1 MFPTRLSSKPGRK
14 GVFLITNAMED
25 IGRSAPLAVSGECG
39 FVCGVDGVI
48 RGEAIIIWN
57 LMVRALSLLL
67 LLICSGKTIVP
78 TDTITACGN
87 ATELLRDIHTDT
99 TYIFNSDANDV
110 RARISQN
117 DAVLIA
123 DEWTSQF
130 YGDALFQFVAC
141 RFKTKPL
148 RTNN

>member
-14 GVFLITNAMED
+14 GVFLITNGMED
-25 IGRSAPLAVSGECG
+25 IGRSAPLAVLGACG
-39 FVCGVDGVI
+39 FACGVDGVI

-57 LMVRALSLLL
+57 LMVRALPLLL
-67 LLICSGKTIVP
+67 FLICSG
-78 TDTITACGN
+78 N
-87 ATELLRDIHTDT
+87 ATGLLRDIHTDT
-99 TYIFNSDANDV
+99 TYIFNSDANDA

-123 DEWTSQF
+123 DEWTTRF

-141 RFKTKPL
+141 QFKTKAI

>member
-14 GVFLITNAMED
+14 GVFLITNGMED
-25 IGRSAPLAVSGECG
+25 IGRSAPLAVLGACG
-39 FVCGVDGVI
+39 FACGVDGVI

-57 LMVRALSLLL
+57 LMVRALPLLL
-67 LLICSGKTIVP
+67 LLICS
-78 TDTITACGN
+78 GN

-123 DEWTSQF
+123 DEWTTRF
-130 YGDALFQFVAC
+130 YDYALFQFVAC
-141 RFKTKPL
+141 QFKTKPI
-148 RTNN
+148 RINN

>member
-1 MFPTRLSSKPGRK
+1 MR
-14 GVFLITNAMED
+14 
-25 IGRSAPLAVSGECG
+25 
-39 FVCGVDGVI
+39 FVCFVDGVI

-57 LMVRALSLLL
+57 LMVRALPLLL
-67 LLICSGKTIVP
+67 LLICS
-78 TDTITACGN
+78 GN

-123 DEWTSQF
+123 DEWTTRF
-130 YGDALFQFVAC
+130 YDDALFQFVAC
-141 RFKTKPL
+141 QFKTKPI

>member
-1 MFPTRLSSKPGRK
+1 
-14 GVFLITNAMED
+14 LITKGTED
-25 IGRSAPLAVSGECG
+25 IGRSARLTELGACG
-39 FVCGVDGVI
+39 VVDGVI

-57 LMVRALSLLL
+57 LMVRALPLLL
-67 LLICSGKTIVP
+67 LLICS
-78 TDTITACGN
+78 GN

-99 TYIFNSDANDV
+99 TSNFNSDANDV

-117 DAVLIA
+117 DAALIA
-123 DEWTSQF
+123 DEWTTQF

-141 RFKTKPL
+141 QFKTKAI